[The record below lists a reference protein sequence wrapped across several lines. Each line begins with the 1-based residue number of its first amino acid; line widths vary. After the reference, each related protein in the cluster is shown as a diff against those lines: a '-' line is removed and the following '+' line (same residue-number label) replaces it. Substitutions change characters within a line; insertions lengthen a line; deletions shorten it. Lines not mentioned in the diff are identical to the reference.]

1 MDQKI
6 VDRPE
11 REIERAIARV
21 RVVESSRRSSR
32 ITFKCPTPAR

>member
-21 RVVESSRRSSR
+21 RVVESSR
-32 ITFKCPTPAR
+32 IPFKCPTPAR